1 MDVLKYG
8 RSLSP
13 AQIIVYSFAL
23 FILAGTALLMLP
35 AATVD
40 GAGATFT
47 DALFTIVSAVC
58 VTGLSVQD
66 TGTYWTFFGQAVI
79 LFAIQV
85 GGLGVVTAAISLTV
99 FSGRRSASCSAI
111 PCRKHW
117 RRHSSRASSSWCSS
131 S

>member
-85 GGLGVVTAAISLTV
+85 GGLGVSGDLPILAVHISEK
-99 FSGRRSASCSAI
+99 AQD
-111 PCRKHW
+111 RK
-117 RRHSSRASSSWCSS
+117 SVV
-131 S
+131 

>member
-66 TGTYWTFFGQAVI
+66 TGTYWTFFGQAVFFFCFLI
-79 LFAIQV
+79 IMVIELIQ
-85 GGLGVVTAAISLTV
+85 
-99 FSGRRSASCSAI
+99 
-111 PCRKHW
+111 
-117 RRHSSRASSSWCSS
+117 
-131 S
+131 

>member
-58 VTGLSVQD
+58 VTGLSV
-66 TGTYWTFFGQAVI
+66 TGYRD
-79 LFAIQV
+79 LLDLLRS
-85 GGLGVVTAAISLTV
+85 GGHS
-99 FSGRRSASCSAI
+99 FCHSGRR
-111 PCRKHW
+111 PG
-117 RRHSSRASSSWCSS
+117 RRHGGHFPDRLFRL
-131 S
+131 